1 MKTHVNGL
9 CLVILLRWSAFELSR
24 MVTTIVTTRGKINPV
39 ILKETWELQGNDGPS
54 ITKYW

>member
-24 MVTTIVTTRGKINPV
+24 MVKRK
-39 ILKETWELQGNDGPS
+39 D
-54 ITKYW
+54 